1 MQQLQ
6 KRGQRIWAPKLSEA
20 IDDRDAHSVVLPSK
34 PLDQRSNAI
43 RAADRSDRSRRL
55 SSHIDAIVLDE
66 QPRERS
72 HGRTSF
78 EIPQS
83 ARRRTPDRDITAHTA
98 VVEKAYQ
105 SIDIAPLT

>member
-6 KRGQRIWAPKLSEA
+6 KHGQRIWAPKLSEA
-20 IDDRDAHSVVLPSK
+20 TDDRDAYSVVLPSK
-34 PLDQRSNAI
+34 SFDQRSNAI
-43 RAADRSDRSRRL
+43 RVADRSDRSRRL
-55 SSHIDAIVLDE
+55 SSHINAIVLDE

-83 ARRRTPDRDITAHTA
+83 ARRRAPDRDITTHTA